1 MFGKEFQKQREV
13 SGRGRFNQALFNL
26 GKFIN
31 RRRGSDNVRDM
42 AAYNPDTRVTVPG
55 SLPSNYKSTEAEQF
69 RKADMYNRATKDRTD
84 LGTGVDGIN
93 LEPTSNR
100 NVVQYGPGRRAG
112 DFLERFVGNRFD
124 QNQLL
129 GYNQALMGQEG
140 AFAAERNRQNLETTL
155 AFDRDSP
162 TKQQERQLKAK
173 TGEALLAEAVAKQA
187 TSAAQIGGLGT
198 ARTFGRGS
206 TSIT

>member
-13 SGRGRFNQALFNL
+13 SGRGRVDQSLFNL

-31 RRRGSDNVRDM
+31 RRVKGSDRVQDM
-42 AAYNPDTRVTVPG
+42 KEYNPTVWVTYG

-69 RKADMYNRATKDRTD
+69 RKADMFNRKEKDRDD

-93 LEPTSNR
+93 LEPTDNKD
-100 NVVQYGPGRRAG
+100 VVRYGPGRRAG
-112 DFLERFVGNRFD
+112 DFLERFIGQRFD

-129 GYNQALMGQEG
+129 GYNQALAGQEA

-173 TGEALLAEAVAKQA
+173 QGEAMLAEAVAKQA

>member
-13 SGRGRFNQALFNL
+13 SGRGRVDQALFNL

-31 RRRGSDNVRDM
+31 RRLGSDRTQDM
-42 AAYNPDTRVTVPG
+42 AAYNPTVGVTYG

-69 RKADMYNRATKDRTD
+69 RKADMFNRKEKGRTD

-112 DFLERFVGNRFD
+112 DFLERFAGQRFD

-129 GYNQALMGQEG
+129 GYNQALAGQEA

-162 TKQQERQLKAK
+162 TKQQERQLRAK
-173 TGEALLAEAVAKQA
+173 QGEALLAEAVAKQA
-187 TSAAQIGGLGT
+187 SAAADIGGLGT
-198 ARTFGRGS
+198 ARRFGGR
-206 TSIT
+206 

>member
-1 MFGKEFQKQREV
+1 MA
-13 SGRGRFNQALFNL
+13 RGT
-26 GKFIN
+26 
-31 RRRGSDNVRDM
+31 RGSGTKSGSNFLSNFFRKKEETNVEP
-42 AAYNPDTRVTVPG
+42 AYKPEPGVMYG
-55 SLPSNYKSTEAEQF
+55 SLPADYKQTEAEQF
-69 RKADMYNRATKDRTD
+69 RKSRAFQIANTGRTD
-84 LGTGVDGIN
+84 TSIDVDKMYGTPADGLIFD
-93 LEPTSNR
+93 PTLKEKE
-100 NVVQYGPGRRAG
+100 QKYGPGRRAA
-112 DFLERFVGNRFD
+112 DFLERFAGD
-124 QNQLL
+124 QLYQNQLA
-129 GYNQALMGQEG
+129 GYNQTLLNQQLA
-140 AFAAERNRQNLETTL
+140 ASAERNRQNLETTL

>member
-13 SGRGRFNQALFNL
+13 SGRGRVDQAMFNL

-31 RRRGSDNVRDM
+31 RRLGSDRTQDM
-42 AAYNPDTRVTVPG
+42 AAYNPTVG
-55 SLPSNYKSTEAEQF
+55 AMYGQLPSNYKSTEAEQF
-69 RKADMYNRATKDRTD
+69 RKADMFNRKEKGRDD
-84 LGTGVDGIN
+84 LGTGVDGLN
-93 LEPTSNR
+93 LDPTSNR

-112 DFLERFVGNRFD
+112 DFLERFAGQRFE

-129 GYNQALMGQEG
+129 GYNQALAGQEA

-162 TKQQERQLKAK
+162 TKQQERQLRAK
-173 TGEALLAEAVAKQA
+173 QGEALLAEAVAKQA
-187 TSAAQIGGLGT
+187 SAAADIGGLGT
-198 ARTFGRGS
+198 ARRFGGRS
-206 TSIT
+206 SV

>member
-31 RRRGSDNVRDM
+31 RRVKGSDRTQDM
-42 AAYNPDTRVTVPG
+42 KEYNPTVGVTYG

-69 RKADMYNRATKDRTD
+69 RKADMYNRTKKGRTD

-93 LEPTSNR
+93 LEPTDNKD
-100 NVVQYGPGRRAG
+100 VVTYGPGRRAG
-112 DFLERFVGNRFD
+112 DFLERFAGQRFE

-129 GYNQALMGQEG
+129 GYNQALAGQEA

-162 TKQQERQLKAK
+162 TKQQERQLRAK
-173 TGEALLAEAVAKQA
+173 QGEALLAEAVAKQA
-187 TSAAQIGGLGT
+187 SAAADIGGLGT
-198 ARTFGRGS
+198 ARRFGGR
-206 TSIT
+206 

>member
-13 SGRGRFNQALFNL
+13 SGRGRVDQALFNL

-69 RKADMYNRATKDRTD
+69 RKADMFNRKEKGRDD
-84 LGTGVDGIN
+84 LGTGVTGIN

-112 DFLERFVGNRFD
+112 DFLERFAGQRFE

-129 GYNQALMGQEG
+129 GYNQALANQEA

-162 TKQQERQLKAK
+162 TKQQ
-173 TGEALLAEAVAKQA
+173 
-187 TSAAQIGGLGT
+187 
-198 ARTFGRGS
+198 
-206 TSIT
+206 

>member
-13 SGRGRFNQALFNL
+13 SGRGRVDQALFNL

-31 RRRGSDNVRDM
+31 RRVKGSDRVQDM
-42 AAYNPDTRVTVPG
+42 KEYNPTVGVTYG

-69 RKADMYNRATKDRTD
+69 RKADMYNRTKKGRTD

-93 LEPTSNR
+93 LDPTDNKD
-100 NVVQYGPGRRAG
+100 VVRYGPGRRAG
-112 DFLERFVGNRFD
+112 DFLERFIGQRVD

-129 GYNQALMGQEG
+129 GYNQALMGQEA

-162 TKQQERQLKAK
+162 TKQQERQFRAK
-173 TGEALLAEAVAKQA
+173 QGEALLAEAVAKQA
-187 TSAAQIGGLGT
+187 SAAADIGGLGT
-198 ARTFGRGS
+198 ARRFGGR
-206 TSIT
+206 

>member
-1 MFGKEFQKQREV
+1 MSENQNFLQKYIQRPLAGTADFFTFNKFDFDRKGTNKDREQRKRLEEAAFEKKLADI
-13 SGRGRFNQALFNL
+13 RGGDLVL
-26 GKFIN
+26 
-31 RRRGSDNVRDM
+31 
-42 AAYNPDTRVTVPG
+42 NPDGTTAKAPG
-55 SLPSNYKSTEAEQF
+55 VE
-69 RKADMYNRATKDRTD
+69 
-84 LGTGVDGIN
+84 
-93 LEPTSNR
+93 
-100 NVVQYGPGRRAG
+100 YGPGRRAT
-112 DFLERFVGNRFD
+112 DFLERFAGD
-124 QNQLL
+124 QLYQNQLA
-129 GYNQALMGQEG
+129 GYNQTLLNQQA
-140 AFAAERNRQNLETTL
+140 AAAAERNRQNLETTL

>member
-1 MFGKEFQKQREV
+1 MLPYPG
-13 SGRGRFNQALFNL
+13 SIGTALGTSAGRFLSNFFNKDKDKETVSREQKKKL
-26 GKFIN
+26 EEAAFDKKLADL
-31 RRRGSDNVRDM
+31 RGGSLVL
-42 AAYNPDTRVTVPG
+42 NPDGTTG
-55 SLPSNYKSTEAEQF
+55 KAE
-69 RKADMYNRATKDRTD
+69 D
-84 LGTGVDGIN
+84 VD
-93 LEPTSNR
+93 
-100 NVVQYGPGRRAG
+100 YGPKRRAG
-112 DFLERFVGNRFD
+112 DFLERFVTNRFD

-129 GYNQALMGQEG
+129 GYNQALAGQDA

-162 TKQQERQLKAK
+162 TKQQERQYKAK
-173 TGEALLAEAVAKQA
+173 AGEALLQEAIAKQA